1 MCTPPKSDENQN
13 VVKTFADTQRGRSIY
28 PHLGSWK
35 GLHKGKNMVKTPTPF
50 FLSWVNHGFIFTCC
64 TYQFKNQDWMA
75 RWTPLKILLP
85 PFVCSLVLCMPI
97 AAISIGQEVEALNES
112 KVEALL
118 RQDSMKTMFYR
129 IYSYHAPYGVFPK
142 MVVPNNHWFS
152 YWKWSFWGVLGVP
165 PFKETPILQYYFASH
180 LLKTMHG
187 IWITTIAGPPK
198 KITWNRKMMMRS
210 LMFKFHLRQGCTS
223 TSCCFPHL
231 LPFNKNRSLW
241 FAVCPCL
248 VFAMVLN
255 ITFLT
260 RTSKHGFF
268 TALGE
273 FHGKPCISLK
283 TST

>member
-112 KVEALL
+112 KHCCARIRWKPCFIESIHTMHHTGCFQKWWYPTTIGFPTENDHFGVFWGCHHLRKRPYCSITLL
-118 RQDSMKTMFYR
+118 VISWKPCMGFESPQLQAPQKKSHGTGRWWWGVSCLNSILDKAVHQRHVAFPIFCRLTKTG
-129 IYSYHAPYGVFPK
+129 PYG
-142 MVVPNNHWFS
+142 
-152 YWKWSFWGVLGVP
+152 
-165 PFKETPILQYYFASH
+165 
-180 LLKTMHG
+180 
-187 IWITTIAGPPK
+187 
-198 KITWNRKMMMRS
+198 
-210 LMFKFHLRQGCTS
+210 
-223 TSCCFPHL
+223 
-231 LPFNKNRSLW
+231 LPY
-241 FAVCPCL
+241 VH
-248 VFAMVLN
+248 V
-255 ITFLT
+255 
-260 RTSKHGFF
+260 
-268 TALGE
+268 
-273 FHGKPCISLK
+273 
-283 TST
+283 